1 MPARS
6 AGKTTMKKL
15 PKIIAIVGPTA
26 TGKSDL
32 AVDMA
37 LTFNGEVISADSRQ
51 VYKGM
56 DIGTGKI
63 TTLEMKGVPHHL
75 LDVISPKK
83 VYDVEL
89 FKAEASKIIT
99 DIVSRKKLP
108 LIAGG
113 TGFYIDALIFGEIFP
128 DVPANKKLRATL
140 AKKSTK
146 VLMKEITRLDPRRAK
161 TLDPYNKVRIIRA
174 IEIARALG
182 FVPKIKRIKRYETL
196 WIGLTLDPLKLREKI
211 HARLLKRIDAG
222 MIKEVSNLH
231 KKGLS
236 WKRLYELGLE
246 YRYVGL
252 YLQKKITKAEMLSQL
267 EQEIVHYAKRQ
278 MQWFKRNTDIK
289 WFTPGENRKV
299 AREIKNFLQR

>member
-1 MPARS
+1 M
-6 AGKTTMKKL
+6 KKKL
-15 PKIIAIVGPTA
+15 PKVLAIVGPTA

-32 AVDMA
+32 AVEMA
-37 LTFNGEVISADSRQ
+37 LLYNGEIISADSRQ

-63 TTLEMKGVPHHL
+63 TAQEMKGVPHYL
-75 LDVISPKK
+75 LDVIKPKK
-83 VYDVEL
+83 IYDVEL
-89 FKAEASKIIT
+89 FKTEAEKAIT

-108 LIAGG
+108 IVAGG
-113 TGFYIDALIFGEIFP
+113 TGFYIDALISGEIFP

-140 AKKSTK
+140 AKKSAEA
-146 VLMKEITRLDPRRAK
+146 LMKEITKLDPRRAK
-161 TLDPYNKVRIIRA
+161 ALDPFNKVRIIRA

-182 FVPKIKRIKRYETL
+182 SVPKVKRVKRYETL
-196 WIGLTLDPLKLREKI
+196 WIGLTLDPVKLREKI
-211 HARLLKRIDAG
+211 HTRLLKRINTG
-222 MIKEVSNLH
+222 MISEISNLH

-246 YRYVGL
+246 YRYIGL
-252 YLQKKITKAEMLSQL
+252 YLQKKLTKEEMLTQL

-289 WFTPGENRKV
+289 WFTPGENKKV
-299 AREIKNFLQR
+299 AAEIKKFLK

>member
-1 MPARS
+1 
-6 AGKTTMKKL
+6 MKKKF
-15 PKIIAIVGPTA
+15 PKIVAIVGPTA

-32 AVDMA
+32 AVEMA
-37 LTFNGEVISADSRQ
+37 LLCGGEIISADSRQ

-63 TTLEMKGVPHHL
+63 TPSEMKGVPHHL
-75 LDVISPKK
+75 LNVIEPKK
-83 VYDVEL
+83 VFDVEL
-89 FKAEASKIIT
+89 FKTEAEKAIT
-99 DIVSRKKLP
+99 GIVSRKKLP
-108 LIAGG
+108 IIAGG
-113 TGFYIDALIFGEIFP
+113 TGFYIDALISGEIFP

-140 AKKSTK
+140 AKKSAEA
-146 VLMKEITRLDPRRAK
+146 LMKEITRLDPRRAK
-161 TLDPYNKVRIIRA
+161 ALDPFNKVRIIRA

-182 FVPKIKRIKRYETL
+182 SVPKVKRTKRYETL
-196 WIGLTLDPLKLREKI
+196 FIGLTLDPLKLREKI
-211 HARLLKRIDAG
+211 HTRLLKRIDAG

-252 YLQKKITKAEMLSQL
+252 YLQKKITKEEMLAQL

-278 MQWFKRNTDIK
+278 MQWFKRNIDIK
-289 WFTPGENRKV
+289 WFAPGENTKIATEV
-299 AREIKNFLQR
+299 KKFLKD